1 MAVNPV
7 STPIDLIASNSSNSN
22 KIQQQSNKVQ
32 QQQQEQNEVHQASRD
47 ATPDNDKDDQT
58 TKANGPTVNTSGQ
71 TIGTIVN
78 AKA

>member
-7 STPIDLIASNSSNSN
+7 STPIDLIASNS
-22 KIQQQSNKVQ
+22 SNKVQ

-47 ATPDNDKDDQT
+47 VTPDNDKDDQT